1 MKLIS
6 FAVLFFLSLFAHA
19 EKIDYSAVKESVIQH
34 CKDEPNDNLRMNCL
48 VDSAFYLVEFESA
61 FENGE
66 KQLITIC
73 ANLTSS
79 LIKQKTRMF
88 HLMRCVA
95 EQRVLEEAH
104 PHPKYAR
111 IMLRKSEFRPYW
123 VSQCSKNKNQL
134 SDCIKSRESA
144 LLSFWQ
150 FYVSLIENNHDNNIF
165 QRIDNCFGQG
175 DIRKVNFQY
184 LKTCIGY

>member
-1 MKLIS
+1 MKLFS
-6 FAVLFFLSLFAHA
+6 FAALFFLSFLAHA

-34 CKDEPNDNLRMNCL
+34 CKDEPNDTLRMSCL
-48 VDSAFYLVEFESA
+48 VDSAFYLKKFESA
-61 FENGE
+61 FGTGE

-79 LIKQKTRMF
+79 LINQKTRMF

-95 EQRVLEEAH
+95 EQRVLEDAH

-123 VSQCSKNKNQL
+123 VSQCSNDKRKL
-134 SDCIKSRESA
+134 SDCLKSRESA

-150 FYVSLIENNHDNNIF
+150 FYVSLTENNDDNIF
-165 QRIDNCFGQG
+165 LRIDNCFGQG
-175 DIRKVNFQY
+175 DIRKVDFNY
-184 LKTCIGY
+184 IKACIGY